1 MKKKTK
7 STENQNKII
16 QNLSYYILFLI
27 SCIFTWV
34 LVMPFFHIEIE
45 EYKQESTIIGSS
57 VYLLNLIQCG
67 IFSYLIKEKKEF
79 FGFGKT
85 DELKRKLIKIS
96 ISSFLFCFFIIIIKY
111 LVISTVTL
119 KKNYS
124 LFAISE
130 LTSFGS
136 FLSESAL
143 GILYCLFVPIQVFI
157 FHSCIQS
164 PLIKYLQVPKFHFTF
179 SVLTTTILFSVTHIP
194 YGVETVLIV
203 LPVIL
208 FWCYNF
214 EKDKCFWDIGS
225 NIGLYSIYS
234 ALKYKNIKIYSF
246 EPSSSNLRILSRNI
260 SINNLQDKIFI
271 NQFPLTDKDHGH
283 QLMMESNFREGGALH
298 SFGKNLNFEGKKMDI
313 NNNYVIY
320 GFSIN
325 YLIKNLNYK
334 VPNYLKIDVDGQEH
348 FILKSADE
356 ILKNQ
361 NLKSILVEIN
371 ENYIEQLK
379 DIEMI
384 MSKFN
389 FKIIKKL
396 QSKHVNLSETFK
408 NTYNYIFS
416 R

>member
-1 MKKKTK
+1 MIRKI
-7 STENQNKII
+7 SFVLYKII
-16 QNLSYYILFLI
+16 YYFDLLFYKVTNRSILVWF
-27 SCIFTWV
+27 
-34 LVMPFFHIEIE
+34 
-45 EYKQESTIIGSS
+45 
-57 VYLLNLIQCG
+57 
-67 IFSYLIKEKKEF
+67 KEF
-79 FGFGKT
+79 IQN
-85 DELKRKLIKIS
+85 DSYASIS
-96 ISSFLFCFFIIIIKY
+96 ILNKEISFFIP
-111 LVISTVTL
+111 
-119 KKNYS
+119 N
-124 LFAISE
+124 E
-130 LTSFGS
+130 LTTYRVNTF
-136 FLSESAL
+136 
-143 GILYCLFVPIQVFI
+143 
-157 FHSCIQS
+157 
-164 PLIKYLQVPKFHFTF
+164 FTKE
-179 SVLTTTILFSVTHIP
+179 P
-194 YGVETVLIV
+194 ETLEWIDNFNKDQEIV
-203 LPVIL
+203 
-208 FWCYNF
+208 
-214 EKDKCFWDIGS
+214 FWDIGS

>member
-1 MKKKTK
+1 MIRKI
-7 STENQNKII
+7 SFILYKII
-16 QNLSYYILFLI
+16 YYFDLLFYKISNRSILVWF
-27 SCIFTWV
+27 
-34 LVMPFFHIEIE
+34 
-45 EYKQESTIIGSS
+45 
-57 VYLLNLIQCG
+57 
-67 IFSYLIKEKKEF
+67 KEF
-79 FGFGKT
+79 IQNDSYT
-85 DELKRKLIKIS
+85 SIS
-96 ISSFLFCFFIIIIKY
+96 ILNKEISFFIP
-111 LVISTVTL
+111 
-119 KKNYS
+119 N
-124 LFAISE
+124 E
-130 LTSFGS
+130 LTTYRVNTF
-136 FLSESAL
+136 
-143 GILYCLFVPIQVFI
+143 
-157 FHSCIQS
+157 
-164 PLIKYLQVPKFHFTF
+164 FTKE
-179 SVLTTTILFSVTHIP
+179 P
-194 YGVETVLIV
+194 ETLEWIDNFNKDQEIV
-203 LPVIL
+203 
-208 FWCYNF
+208 
-214 EKDKCFWDIGS
+214 FWDIGS

-260 SINNLQDKIFI
+260 SINNLHDKIFI

-396 QSKHVNLSETFK
+396 QSKHVNLSEPFK
-408 NTYNYIFS
+408 NSYNYIFS

>member
-1 MKKKTK
+1 MIRKI
-7 STENQNKII
+7 SFILYKII
-16 QNLSYYILFLI
+16 YYFDLLFYKISNRSILVWF
-27 SCIFTWV
+27 
-34 LVMPFFHIEIE
+34 
-45 EYKQESTIIGSS
+45 
-57 VYLLNLIQCG
+57 
-67 IFSYLIKEKKEF
+67 KEF
-79 FGFGKT
+79 IQNDSYT
-85 DELKRKLIKIS
+85 SIS
-96 ISSFLFCFFIIIIKY
+96 ILNKEISFFIP
-111 LVISTVTL
+111 
-119 KKNYS
+119 N
-124 LFAISE
+124 E
-130 LTSFGS
+130 LTTYRVNTF
-136 FLSESAL
+136 
-143 GILYCLFVPIQVFI
+143 
-157 FHSCIQS
+157 
-164 PLIKYLQVPKFHFTF
+164 FTKE
-179 SVLTTTILFSVTHIP
+179 P
-194 YGVETVLIV
+194 ETLEWIDNFKNDQEIV
-203 LPVIL
+203 
-208 FWCYNF
+208 
-214 EKDKCFWDIGS
+214 FWDIGS

-396 QSKHVNLSETFK
+396 QSKHVNLSEPFK
-408 NTYNYIFS
+408 NSYNYIFS

>member
-1 MKKKTK
+1 MIRKI
-7 STENQNKII
+7 SFVLYKII
-16 QNLSYYILFLI
+16 YYFDLLFYKVTNRSILVWF
-27 SCIFTWV
+27 
-34 LVMPFFHIEIE
+34 
-45 EYKQESTIIGSS
+45 
-57 VYLLNLIQCG
+57 
-67 IFSYLIKEKKEF
+67 KEF
-79 FGFGKT
+79 IQN
-85 DELKRKLIKIS
+85 DSYASIS
-96 ISSFLFCFFIIIIKY
+96 ILNKEISFFIP
-111 LVISTVTL
+111 
-119 KKNYS
+119 N
-124 LFAISE
+124 E
-130 LTSFGS
+130 LTTYRVNTF
-136 FLSESAL
+136 
-143 GILYCLFVPIQVFI
+143 
-157 FHSCIQS
+157 
-164 PLIKYLQVPKFHFTF
+164 FTKE
-179 SVLTTTILFSVTHIP
+179 P
-194 YGVETVLIV
+194 ETLEWIDNFNKDQEIV
-203 LPVIL
+203 
-208 FWCYNF
+208 
-214 EKDKCFWDIGS
+214 FWDIGS

-396 QSKHVNLSETFK
+396 QSKHVNLSKPFK
-408 NTYNYIFS
+408 NSYNYIFS

>member
-1 MKKKTK
+1 MIRKI
-7 STENQNKII
+7 SFILYKII
-16 QNLSYYILFLI
+16 YYFDLLFYKISNRSILVWF
-27 SCIFTWV
+27 
-34 LVMPFFHIEIE
+34 
-45 EYKQESTIIGSS
+45 
-57 VYLLNLIQCG
+57 
-67 IFSYLIKEKKEF
+67 KEF
-79 FGFGKT
+79 IQNDSYT
-85 DELKRKLIKIS
+85 SIS
-96 ISSFLFCFFIIIIKY
+96 ILNKEISFFIP
-111 LVISTVTL
+111 
-119 KKNYS
+119 N
-124 LFAISE
+124 E
-130 LTSFGS
+130 LTTYRVNTF
-136 FLSESAL
+136 
-143 GILYCLFVPIQVFI
+143 
-157 FHSCIQS
+157 
-164 PLIKYLQVPKFHFTF
+164 FTKE
-179 SVLTTTILFSVTHIP
+179 P
-194 YGVETVLIV
+194 ETLEWIDNFKNDQEIV
-203 LPVIL
+203 
-208 FWCYNF
+208 
-214 EKDKCFWDIGS
+214 FWDIGS

-384 MSKFN
+384 MRKFN

-396 QSKHVNLSETFK
+396 QSKHVNFSEPFK
-408 NTYNYIFS
+408 NSYNYIFS

>member
-1 MKKKTK
+1 MIRKI
-7 STENQNKII
+7 SFVLYKII
-16 QNLSYYILFLI
+16 YYFDLLFYKATNRSILVWF
-27 SCIFTWV
+27 
-34 LVMPFFHIEIE
+34 
-45 EYKQESTIIGSS
+45 
-57 VYLLNLIQCG
+57 
-67 IFSYLIKEKKEF
+67 KEF
-79 FGFGKT
+79 IQN
-85 DELKRKLIKIS
+85 DSYASIS
-96 ISSFLFCFFIIIIKY
+96 ILNKEISFFIP
-111 LVISTVTL
+111 
-119 KKNYS
+119 N
-124 LFAISE
+124 E
-130 LTSFGS
+130 LTTYRVNTF
-136 FLSESAL
+136 
-143 GILYCLFVPIQVFI
+143 
-157 FHSCIQS
+157 
-164 PLIKYLQVPKFHFTF
+164 FTKE
-179 SVLTTTILFSVTHIP
+179 P
-194 YGVETVLIV
+194 ETLEWIDNFNKDQEIV
-203 LPVIL
+203 
-208 FWCYNF
+208 
-214 EKDKCFWDIGS
+214 FWDIGS

>member
-1 MKKKTK
+1 MIRKI
-7 STENQNKII
+7 SLILYKII
-16 QNLSYYILFLI
+16 YYFDLLFYKVTKRSILVWF
-27 SCIFTWV
+27 
-34 LVMPFFHIEIE
+34 
-45 EYKQESTIIGSS
+45 
-57 VYLLNLIQCG
+57 
-67 IFSYLIKEKKEF
+67 KEF
-79 FGFGKT
+79 IQNDSYT
-85 DELKRKLIKIS
+85 SIS
-96 ISSFLFCFFIIIIKY
+96 ILNKEISFFIP
-111 LVISTVTL
+111 
-119 KKNYS
+119 N
-124 LFAISE
+124 E
-130 LTSFGS
+130 LTTYRVNTF
-136 FLSESAL
+136 
-143 GILYCLFVPIQVFI
+143 
-157 FHSCIQS
+157 
-164 PLIKYLQVPKFHFTF
+164 FTKE
-179 SVLTTTILFSVTHIP
+179 P
-194 YGVETVLIV
+194 ETLEWIDDFNKDQEIV
-203 LPVIL
+203 
-208 FWCYNF
+208 
-214 EKDKCFWDIGS
+214 FWDIGS

-396 QSKHVNLSETFK
+396 QSKHVNLSKPFK
-408 NTYNYIFS
+408 NSYNYIFS

>member
-1 MKKKTK
+1 MIRKI
-7 STENQNKII
+7 SFVLYKII
-16 QNLSYYILFLI
+16 YFFDLLFYKVTNRSILVWF
-27 SCIFTWV
+27 
-34 LVMPFFHIEIE
+34 
-45 EYKQESTIIGSS
+45 
-57 VYLLNLIQCG
+57 
-67 IFSYLIKEKKEF
+67 KEF
-79 FGFGKT
+79 IQN
-85 DELKRKLIKIS
+85 DSYASIS
-96 ISSFLFCFFIIIIKY
+96 ILNKEISFFIP
-111 LVISTVTL
+111 
-119 KKNYS
+119 N
-124 LFAISE
+124 E
-130 LTSFGS
+130 LTTYRVNTF
-136 FLSESAL
+136 
-143 GILYCLFVPIQVFI
+143 
-157 FHSCIQS
+157 
-164 PLIKYLQVPKFHFTF
+164 FTKE
-179 SVLTTTILFSVTHIP
+179 P
-194 YGVETVLIV
+194 ETLEWIDNFKNDQEIV
-203 LPVIL
+203 
-208 FWCYNF
+208 
-214 EKDKCFWDIGS
+214 FWDIGS

>member
-1 MKKKTK
+1 MIRKI
-7 STENQNKII
+7 SFVLYKII
-16 QNLSYYILFLI
+16 YYFDLLFYKVTKRSILVWF
-27 SCIFTWV
+27 
-34 LVMPFFHIEIE
+34 
-45 EYKQESTIIGSS
+45 
-57 VYLLNLIQCG
+57 
-67 IFSYLIKEKKEF
+67 KEF
-79 FGFGKT
+79 IQNDSYT
-85 DELKRKLIKIS
+85 SIS
-96 ISSFLFCFFIIIIKY
+96 ILNKEISFFIP
-111 LVISTVTL
+111 
-119 KKNYS
+119 N
-124 LFAISE
+124 E
-130 LTSFGS
+130 LTTYRVNTF
-136 FLSESAL
+136 
-143 GILYCLFVPIQVFI
+143 
-157 FHSCIQS
+157 
-164 PLIKYLQVPKFHFTF
+164 FTKE
-179 SVLTTTILFSVTHIP
+179 P
-194 YGVETVLIV
+194 ETLEWIDNFNKDQEIV
-203 LPVIL
+203 
-208 FWCYNF
+208 
-214 EKDKCFWDIGS
+214 FWDIGS

-396 QSKHVNLSETFK
+396 QSKHVNLSKPFK
-408 NTYNYIFS
+408 NSYNYIFS

>member
-1 MKKKTK
+1 MIRKI
-7 STENQNKII
+7 SLFLYKII
-16 QNLSYYILFLI
+16 YYFDLLFYKVTKRSILVWF
-27 SCIFTWV
+27 
-34 LVMPFFHIEIE
+34 
-45 EYKQESTIIGSS
+45 
-57 VYLLNLIQCG
+57 
-67 IFSYLIKEKKEF
+67 KEF
-79 FGFGKT
+79 IQNDSYT
-85 DELKRKLIKIS
+85 SILILNKKIS
-96 ISSFLFCFFIIIIKY
+96 FFIP
-111 LVISTVTL
+111 
-119 KKNYS
+119 N
-124 LFAISE
+124 E
-130 LTSFGS
+130 LTTYRVNTF
-136 FLSESAL
+136 
-143 GILYCLFVPIQVFI
+143 
-157 FHSCIQS
+157 
-164 PLIKYLQVPKFHFTF
+164 FTKE
-179 SVLTTTILFSVTHIP
+179 P
-194 YGVETVLIV
+194 ETLEWIDDFNKDQEIV
-203 LPVIL
+203 
-208 FWCYNF
+208 
-214 EKDKCFWDIGS
+214 FWDIGS

-396 QSKHVNLSETFK
+396 QSKHVNLSKPFK
-408 NTYNYIFS
+408 NSYNYIFS